1 MSSRCTCSSAADS
14 VRPALL
20 NARLTQPRCA
30 AVWSTQTETA
40 ARPAVSMRAVLMQAV
55 LMQAVLMQAVL
66 MRTLALACRAASA
79 GSARPTA
86 SVMAATL
93 LSKLSICTCW
103 WVQSRD
109 R

>member
-55 LMQAVLMQAVL
+55 LMQAVLM
-66 MRTLALACRAASA
+66 RTLALACRAASA